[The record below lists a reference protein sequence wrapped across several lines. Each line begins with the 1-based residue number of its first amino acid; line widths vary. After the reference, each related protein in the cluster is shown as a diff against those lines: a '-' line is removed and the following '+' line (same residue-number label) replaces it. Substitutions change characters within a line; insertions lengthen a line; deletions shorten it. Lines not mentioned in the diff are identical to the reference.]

1 MNKHKGVDLK
11 SFYDPKTYI
20 EYSNDVDV
28 FENINQWNPNKKGK
42 ILLEIGNMISDILSN
57 RKT

>member
-1 MNKHKGVDLK
+1 MNKHKSVDLK

-28 FENINQWNPNKKGK
+28 FENINQ
-42 ILLEIGNMISDILSN
+42 
-57 RKT
+57 